1 MPTLKHRVVG
11 EVKWQRLPGSDGSV
25 RMLDG
30 WAARNLVTVRVPQL
44 VGVATYDG
52 RCNGDVP
59 WYAPAA
65 RQLRAAFAEI
75 ERRGLRKHL
84 RFWGGSYCPRL
95 VRGSTRTLSN
105 HAVGTALDLNP
116 QWNPLGGPAS
126 AGTGTVL
133 PLVPV
138 FREFGFL
145 WGGDYQRRKDPMHF
159 EIARLVKPEPEAPVR
174 ITLNGK
180 ETGLPAKI
188 VDGHVYAP
196 ARPLAMLLGLQIGFD
211 AETKRVLMGHAGGE
225 PTAIETL
232 MVGGMGWVQVAG
244 TAAAAAASV
253 TWDLLGRTLD
263 MRVNARPT
271 SGARDTP
278 E

>member
-1 MPTLKHRVVG
+1 
-11 EVKWQRLPGSDGSV
+11 
-25 RMLDG
+25 
-30 WAARNLVTVRVPQL
+30 
-44 VGVATYDG
+44 
-52 RCNGDVP
+52 VP

-65 RQLRAAFAEI
+65 VQLRAAFAEI
-75 ERRGLRKHL
+75 ERRGLKTHL

-159 EIARLVKPEPEAPVR
+159 EIARLVKAEPEAPVR

-180 ETGLPAKI
+180 ETGLPAKL

-196 ARPLAMLLGLQIGFD
+196 ARPLAALLGLQIGFD

-232 MVGGMGWVQVAG
+232 MVDGMGWVQVAN
-244 TAAAAAASV
+244 AAAAALAYAR
-253 TWDLLGRTLD
+253 WDPSARVLDLAVDQRAANGILG
-263 MRVNARPT
+263 MR
-271 SGARDTP
+271 
-278 E
+278 

>member
-1 MPTLKHRVVG
+1 MPTLKHPVVG
-11 EVKWQRLPGSDGSV
+11 EVKWQRLPGADGSV
-25 RMLDG
+25 RLLDG

-65 RQLRAAFAEI
+65 GQLRAAFAEI
-75 ERRGLRKHL
+75 ERRGLKTHL

-95 VRGSTRTLSN
+95 VRGSTRMLSN

-126 AGTGTVL
+126 TGTGMVL

-159 EIARLVKPEPEAPVR
+159 EIARLVKAEPEAPVR

-180 ETGLPAKI
+180 ETGLPAKL

-196 ARPLAMLLGLQIGFD
+196 ARPLAALLGLQIGFD

-225 PTAIETL
+225 PAAIETL
-232 MVGGMGWVQVAG
+232 MVGGMGWVLVAN
-244 TAAAAAASV
+244 AAALASART
-253 TWDLLGRTLD
+253 TWDPLGRVLD
-263 MRVNARPT
+263 MATKPPLTGGGLENRR
-271 SGARDTP
+271 
-278 E
+278 